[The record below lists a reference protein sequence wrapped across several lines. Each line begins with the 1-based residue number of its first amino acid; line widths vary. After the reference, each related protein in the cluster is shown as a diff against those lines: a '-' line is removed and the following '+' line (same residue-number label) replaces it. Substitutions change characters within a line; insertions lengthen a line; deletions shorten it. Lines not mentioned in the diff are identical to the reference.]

1 MLTGLCCHLYK
12 PSDAPGTKVLRMN
25 FYPILFFIYFSFQ
38 HAVPVPKSF
47 TLQGPGR
54 LGAHDLRCLPG
65 PGRFGAPEPSY
76 FTGSGAPRGAQT
88 MYFTRSGA
96 FDGVGARSVYLG
108 LGMERLGTALGGLAR
123 PGRAP
128 LIFASLEL
136 KVFLTL
142 AELGVGGFTVPLV
155 RCCVLL
161 AWRWFPTAP
170 FPAPRCAG

>member
-1 MLTGLCCHLYK
+1 MRFPCPNHLLCR
-12 PSDAPGTKVLRMN
+12 V
-25 FYPILFFIYFSFQ
+25 
-38 HAVPVPKSF
+38 
-47 TLQGPGR
+47 QGVW
-54 LGAHDLRCLPG
+54 GAHDLRNLPG

-128 LIFASLEL
+128 LILASLEL
-136 KVFLTL
+136 KGFFTL
-142 AELGVGGFTVPLV
+142 AELGVGGFTLPLV
-155 RCCVLL
+155 RWCGVGVAVVSHRSFPRAPLCRVGAGDASKCPSSICPACVT
-161 AWRWFPTAP
+161 FGST
-170 FPAPRCAG
+170 

>member
-1 MLTGLCCHLYK
+1 MGFPCPNHLLCR
-12 PSDAPGTKVLRMN
+12 V
-25 FYPILFFIYFSFQ
+25 
-38 HAVPVPKSF
+38 
-47 TLQGPGR
+47 QGVW
-54 LGAHDLRCLPG
+54 GARDPRNLPG

-108 LGMERLGTALGGLAR
+108 PGMERLGTALGGLAR

-142 AELGVGGFTVPLV
+142 AELGVGGFTLPLV
-155 RCCVLL
+155 RWCGVGVAVVSHRSFPRAPLCRVGAGDASKCPSSVCPACVT
-161 AWRWFPTAP
+161 FGSP
-170 FPAPRCAG
+170 